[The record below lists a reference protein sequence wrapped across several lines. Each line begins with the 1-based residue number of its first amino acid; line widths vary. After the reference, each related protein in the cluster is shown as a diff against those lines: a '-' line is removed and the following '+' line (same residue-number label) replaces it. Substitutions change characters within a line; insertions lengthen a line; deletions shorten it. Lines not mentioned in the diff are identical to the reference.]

1 MTALVA
7 ALVLAS
13 TVTSPAVTLPAGTRI
28 EARMN
33 TSIGTAKALGPD
45 RISDV
50 TRAGERWA
58 ASVTE
63 PVAAGCARLPPG
75 AVWSGSVAAL
85 APGTGVGRVK
95 LTLDADSL
103 DGRIARGHVVTEP
116 ERVQSEDL
124 GKTADSA
131 AFAGIFVGTIFFGF
145 PGLIVGYGAGGGAAA
160 VGTYHERRVEAWLP
174 AGTTVEVELDE
185 PLTLPTRRAC

>member
-13 TVTSPAVTLPAGTRI
+13 TTLPVGTRI
-28 EARMN
+28 PARMN
-33 TSIGTAKALGPD
+33 TSIGTATALGPN

-50 TRAGERWA
+50 TRAGEPWA
-58 ASVTE
+58 ASVTD
-63 PVAAGCARLPPG
+63 PIGAGCTRVDAGDVVNGR
-75 AVWSGSVAAL
+75 VTKL
-85 APGTGVGRVK
+85 APGTGAGSAK

-103 DGRIARGHVVTEP
+103 NGRTLHAHVVAEP
-116 ERVQSEDL
+116 EHLPSTDL
-124 GKTADSA
+124 GKRADSA
-131 AFAGIFVGTIFFGF
+131 AFSGLMIGAIFFGW
-145 PGLIVGYGAGGGAAA
+145 PGLMVGYGAGGGAAA
-160 VGTYHERRVEAWLP
+160 IDTFHERRVEAWLP